1 MKQFL
6 TLATR
11 PIFVLAITLL
21 FVWPAFATDTNI
33 EKTTTAESEPSYH
46 IAHGPYLQALSY
58 DGVIISFTTSHN
70 GFSAVELRRKGEEQ
84 IRTCRTV
91 EHGLFMANNT
101 HNVIEIGELEP
112 ATEYEYRIVS
122 KQMLSFEP
130 YRVRFGE
137 QVESPWYEF
146 RTFDP
151 KATEFSFVM
160 ANDIHDNADKCDKLF
175 AAAKVEK
182 ADMVFYNGDIMSH
195 FSKPGQPFASFIDV
209 SVEHFAT
216 SKPFAV
222 VRGNHETRGQF
233 ARSYDQYIRNNPQ
246 RTYYG
251 VYYFG
256 DTAIVM
262 LDCGEDKDDAH
273 PVYAGLVDFDNYRRE
288 QAKWL
293 EQVVNS
299 KAFRKSK
306 HRIVMCHIPPTDKRM
321 GEVEKNRKR
330 VSDLLTWRGNVHLAE
345 VMLPILNKADI
356 DVMLSAH
363 LHSFQLFPKQKGVVE
378 FPIIANDNVSA
389 MQVRCSAEGI
399 DIKIVDM
406 QGKSTFEQR
415 F

>member
-11 PIFVLAITLL
+11 PLLAIAITMLC
-21 FVWPAFATDTNI
+21 AS
-33 EKTTTAESEPSYH
+33 TALALNTPNQKSITAQAEPPYH

-84 IRTCRTV
+84 VRTCRTV

-137 QVESPWYEF
+137 QVESPWYGF

-151 KATEFSFVM
+151 KATEFRFVV
-160 ANDIHDNADKCDKLF
+160 ANDIHDKADKCDKLLS
-175 AAAKVEK
+175 VVELEK

-195 FSKPGQPFASFIDV
+195 FSKQGQPFTSFIDV
-209 SVEHFAT
+209 SVEHFAKH
-216 SKPFAV
+216 KPFAV
-222 VRGNHETRGQF
+222 VRGNHETRGHL
-233 ARSYDQYIRNNPQ
+233 ARSYDEYIRNNPQ

-293 EQVVNS
+293 EQVIAS
-299 KAFRKSK
+299 KEFRKAK

-321 GEVEKNRKR
+321 GEVEQNSKQ
-330 VSDLLTWRGNVHLAE
+330 VASLITWRGNAHLAE

-363 LHSFQLFPKQKGVVE
+363 LHRFVLFPEQKGVVE

-389 MQVRCSAEGI
+389 MEVRCSAAGI
-399 DIKIVDM
+399 DIKIVDI
-406 QGKSTFEQR
+406 QGKTTFEQR
-415 F
+415 Y

>member
-33 EKTTTAESEPSYH
+33 EKTTTAASESSYH

-112 ATEYEYRIVS
+112 ATAYEYRIVS

-130 YRVRFGE
+130 YRVRFGG

-160 ANDIHDNADKCDKLF
+160 ANDIHDNADKCDKLLT
-175 AAAKVEK
+175 AAQVEK

-209 SVEHFAT
+209 SVKHFAT

-233 ARSYDQYIRNNPQ
+233 ARSYDEYIRNNPQ

-262 LDCGEDKDDAH
+262 LDCGEDKDHAH

-299 KAFRKSK
+299 KDFRKSK

-321 GEVEKNRKR
+321 GEVEQNRKE
-330 VSDLLTWRGNVHLAE
+330 VADLLTWRGNVHLAE

-363 LHSFQLFPKQKGVVE
+363 LHNFYLFPKQKGVVE

>member
-33 EKTTTAESEPSYH
+33 EKTTTAASESSYH

-112 ATEYEYRIVS
+112 ATAYEYRIVS

-130 YRVRFGE
+130 YRVRFGG

-160 ANDIHDNADKCDKLF
+160 ANDIHDNADKCDKLLT
-175 AAAKVEK
+175 AAQVEK

-209 SVEHFAT
+209 SVKHFAT

-233 ARSYDQYIRNNPQ
+233 ARSYDEYIRNNPQ

-288 QAKWL
+288 QAEWL
-293 EQVVNS
+293 KGVVAS
-299 KAFRKSK
+299 EAFQRAK
-306 HRIVMCHIPPTDKRM
+306 HRIAIMHIPPVTERM
-321 GEVEKNRKR
+321 AEIEAQRADIKN
-330 VSDLLTWRGNVHLAE
+330 LITWRGGEHLGE
-345 VMLPILNKADI
+345 LMIPILNGADI
-356 DVMLSAH
+356 DVMICGH
-363 LHSFQLFPKQKGVVE
+363 LHRHVVYPEQAGVLE
-378 FPIIANDNVSA
+378 FPIVVNDNVSS
-389 MQVRCSAEGI
+389 MLVRTNAEGVHL
-399 DIKIVDM
+399 KIVNID
-406 QGKSTFEQR
+406 GKTTFEKTY
-415 F
+415 